1 MFTRSMMNMETPGIH
16 EPPKGV
22 SPEAESHGP
31 RSHHH
36 TPHRIPFRERLAQP
50 TLEYKSVIGRWLA
63 RGETLDDHAGKEIHT
78 HPWWKVIWLTGVDYF
93 STLGYQPGIALLAA
107 GAVAPLATMILVVV
121 TLLGALPVYFQVAGR
136 SFAGQGSIAMLENL
150 LTGWKGKALVLV
162 LLGFAATDF
171 VITMTLSAAD
181 AAKHAVENPFLHGYL
196 GDHQI
201 LVTLVILTALT
212 LLFLKGFK
220 EAIGL
225 ATFAALPYLALN
237 LVVLGRGMWEVATHP
252 TLLSDWRSMLSA
264 RGDFSLVLL
273 GAMLVFP
280 KLALGLSG
288 FETGVSVMPLIDGGR
303 ADQDYNPRDGGRPE
317 GRVGN
322 TRKLLAAAA
331 SIMSVML
338 MLSSFVT
345 TLLISPQDYQLG
357 GKASGR
363 AIAFLAH
370 KYIGPGFGTVYDLST
385 ILILG
390 LAGASAMAGLLH
402 LIPRYLPR
410 FGMAPRW
417 AGLSRPLVLTL
428 FTIDIVITLVFRAD
442 VEAQSGA
449 YATGVLVLIL
459 SAAFA
464 TTLAC
469 WRERRRAIAIYSG
482 MLCVVFAYTL
492 GDNCLERPDGLI
504 IGAILTLLLMLASGL
519 SRSLRSVELRITD
532 GYFAD
537 AESWR
542 LGPELR
548 GKKVHLVPISSSSAE
563 ARQKKREEISKHYN
577 VRGPFAFVHV
587 NLLDNRS
594 EFSAPLE
601 VTIRKEGN
609 DYFGEVY
616 GAIAIANSL
625 AFVSECID
633 PISVFIG
640 LTRRDLMAQAMRYIL
655 VGEGETGLMFY
666 TILLRYWEWTP
677 EDDVRPLIF
686 LMSD

>member
-1 MFTRSMMNMETPGIH
+1 M
-16 EPPKGV
+16 
-22 SPEAESHGP
+22 
-31 RSHHH
+31 
-36 TPHRIPFRERLAQP
+36 
-50 TLEYKSVIGRWLA
+50 
-63 RGETLDDHAGKEIHT
+63 DDHAGAEIPT

-107 GAVAPLATMILVVV
+107 GAVAPLATLILVVV
-121 TLLGALPVYFQVAGR
+121 TLFGALPVYFQVAGR

-150 LTGWKGKALVLV
+150 LSGWKGKVLVLV

-201 LVTLVILTALT
+201 LVTLVILTSLAM
-212 LLFLKGFK
+212 LFLRGFK

-225 ATFAALPYLALN
+225 ATFAAVPYLALN
-237 LVVLGRGMWEVATHP
+237 LVVLGRGVWEVARHP
-252 TLLSDWRSMLSA
+252 ALVSDWRSMLTA
-264 RGDFSLVLL
+264 RGDLSLVLL

-288 FETGVSVMPLIDGGR
+288 FETGVSVMPLIDGGE
-303 ADQDYNPRDGGRPE
+303 ADHGYTPRLGGRPR
-317 GRVGN
+317 GRIGN
-322 TRKLLAAAA
+322 TRKLLAVAA

-338 MLSSFVT
+338 ILSSFVT
-345 TLLISPQDYQLG
+345 TLLIAPQDYQLG

-417 AGLSRPLVLTL
+417 AALSRPLVLVL
-428 FTIDIVITLVFRAD
+428 FAIDVVITLIFRAN

-464 TTLAC
+464 ATLAL
-469 WRERRRAIAIYSG
+469 WRERRWLIAGYAGILS
-482 MLCVVFAYTL
+482 LVFLYTL
-492 GDNCLERPDGLI
+492 ADNCLGRPDGLI
-504 IGAILTLLLMLASGL
+504 IGAIFTLLLMLACGL
-519 SRSLRSVELRITD
+519 SRSLRSVELRISE

-537 AESWR
+537 IESWG

-548 GKKVHLVPISSSSAE
+548 GKKVHLVPVKSSSIE
-563 ARQKKREEISKHYN
+563 ARNKKREEITRHYN
-577 VRGPFAFVHV
+577 VQGPFAFVHV

-594 EFSAPLE
+594 EFSVPLE

-616 GAIAIANSL
+616 GAIAIADSL
-625 AFVSECID
+625 AFVS
-633 PISVFIG
+633 
-640 LTRRDLMAQAMRYIL
+640 
-655 VGEGETGLMFY
+655 
-666 TILLRYWEWTP
+666 
-677 EDDVRPLIF
+677 
-686 LMSD
+686 

>member
-1 MFTRSMMNMETPGIH
+1 MIKTQGLGEEQKASAGN
-16 EPPKGV
+16 PPSCGA
-22 SPEAESHGP
+22 PDP
-31 RSHHH
+31 RWV
-36 TPHRIPFRERLAQP
+36 PHRIPFREQLRQP
-50 TLEYKSVIGRWLA
+50 TSEYKSVLGRWLT
-63 RGETLDDHAGKEIHT
+63 RGEPLDDHTGTSLST

-107 GAVAPLATMILVVV
+107 GAVAPIATLILVLV
-121 TLLGALPVYFQVAGR
+121 TMFGALPVYIQVAGR

-150 LTGWKGKALVLV
+150 LTGWKGKVLVLV

-181 AAKHAVENPFLHGYL
+181 AATHAIENPFLEGYL
-196 GDHQI
+196 GHQQI
-201 LVTLVILTALT
+201 LVTLVFLT
-212 LLFLKGFK
+212 LLAGLFLRGFK

-225 ATFAALPYLALN
+225 ATFAAIPYLALN
-237 LVVLGRGMWEVATHP
+237 VVVLGRGVWEVVQHP
-252 TLLSDWRSMLSA
+252 LVLPNWRAMLA
-264 RGDFSLVLL
+264 AKGDFSLVVV
-273 GAMLVFP
+273 GAIVIFP
-280 KLALGLSG
+280 QLALGLSG
-288 FETGVSVMPLIDGGR
+288 FETGVSVMPLVDGGE
-303 ADQDYNPRDGGRPE
+303 ADHGHNPRLGERPTGRI
-317 GRVGN
+317 RN
-322 TRKLLAAAA
+322 TRKLLTAAA

-338 MLSSFVT
+338 ILSSFVT
-345 TLLISPQDYQLG
+345 TLLISPEDYRIG
-357 GKASGR
+357 GNASGR

-370 KYIGPGFGTVYDLST
+370 KYMGRSFGTIYDIST

-402 LIPRYLPR
+402 VIPRYLPR

-417 AGLSRPLVLTL
+417 ASLSRPLVLVL
-428 FTIDIVITLVFRAD
+428 FAIDVVVTLVFRAN

-464 TTLAC
+464 ATLAS
-469 WRERRRAIAIYSG
+469 WNERRRFIAFYSG
-482 MLCVVFAYTL
+482 ILCLVFLYTL
-492 GDNCLERPDGLI
+492 IDNCLERPDGLI
-504 IGAILTLLLMLASGL
+504 IGAIFTLLLMAACGL
-519 SRSLRSVELRITD
+519 SRSLRSVELRIPE

-537 AESWR
+537 VESWE

-548 GKKVHLVPISSSSAE
+548 GKKVHLVPIKSSSAD
-563 ARQKKREEISKHYN
+563 ARNRKRAEVAKHYH
-577 VRGPFAFVHV
+577 VPGPFLFVHV

-601 VTIRKEGN
+601 AMIRREGS
-609 DYFGEVY
+609 DYFAEIY
-616 GAIAIANSL
+616 GVTAIANSV

-640 LTRRDLMAQAMRYIL
+640 LTRRDLMTQALRYIL
-655 VGEGETGLMFY
+655 FGEGETGLMVY
-666 TILLRYWEWTP
+666 TILLRYWDSTP
-677 EDDVRPLIF
+677 EEDVRPLIF

>member
-1 MFTRSMMNMETPGIH
+1 MIKTQGLGEEQKGASDGLPGF
-16 EPPKGV
+16 
-22 SPEAESHGP
+22 GP
-31 RSHHH
+31 TDSRH
-36 TPHRIPFRERLAQP
+36 PRRIPFREQLRQP
-50 TLEYKSVIGRWLA
+50 SREYKSFLGRWLA
-63 RGETLDDHAGKEIHT
+63 RGEPLDDHTGASLST

-107 GAVAPLATMILVVV
+107 GVVAPIATLILVLV
-121 TLLGALPVYFQVAGR
+121 TVFGALPVYIQVAGR

-150 LTGWKGKALVLV
+150 LTGWKAKVLVLV

-181 AAKHAVENPFLHGYL
+181 AATHAIENPFLQGYL
-196 GDHQI
+196 GHHQI
-201 LVTLVILTALT
+201 LVTLVFLVLLAG
-212 LLFLKGFK
+212 LFLRGFK

-225 ATFAALPYLALN
+225 ATFAAVPYLALN
-237 LVVLGRGMWEVATHP
+237 LVVLGRGVWEVVQHP
-252 TLLSDWRSMLSA
+252 LALPNWHAMLA
-264 RGDFSLVLL
+264 AKGDFSLVIV
-273 GAMLVFP
+273 GAIIVFP
-280 KLALGLSG
+280 QLALGLSG
-288 FETGVSVMPLIDGGR
+288 FETGVSVMPLVDGGE
-303 ADQDYNPRDGGRPE
+303 ADHGHNPRLGERPAGRI
-317 GRVGN
+317 RN

-338 MLSSFVT
+338 ILSSFVT
-345 TLLISPQDYQLG
+345 TLLISPEDYRIG
-357 GKASGR
+357 GNASGR

-370 KYIGPGFGTVYDLST
+370 KYLGRVFGTIYDIST

-402 LIPRYLPR
+402 VIPRYLPR

-417 AGLSRPLVLTL
+417 ASLSRPLVLVL
-428 FTIDIVITLVFRAD
+428 FAIDVVVTLVFRAN

-464 TTLAC
+464 ATLAS
-469 WRERRRAIAIYSG
+469 WHERRRFVAVYSG
-482 MLCVVFAYTL
+482 TLCLVFLYTL
-492 GDNCLERPDGLI
+492 VDNCLERPDGLI
-504 IGAILTLLLMLASGL
+504 IGAIFTLLLMAACGL
-519 SRSLRSVELRITD
+519 SRSLRSVELRISE

-537 AESWR
+537 VESWE

-548 GKKVHLVPISSSSAE
+548 GKKVHLVPIKSSSAD
-563 ARQKKREEISKHYN
+563 ARDRKRAEIAKHYH
-577 VRGPFAFVHV
+577 VPGPFLFVHV

-601 VTIRKEGN
+601 AMIRREGS
-609 DYFGEVY
+609 DYFAEIY
-616 GAIAIANSL
+616 GVTAIANSV

-640 LTRRDLMAQAMRYIL
+640 LTRRDLMTQALRYIL
-655 VGEGETGLMFY
+655 FGEGETGLMVY
-666 TILLRYWEWTP
+666 TILLRYWDTTP
-677 EDDVRPLIF
+677 EEDVRPLIF